1 MMDKKKMKSDLSSAP
16 IVSQPENVLEILNE
30 YGTYVIQPTADSDN
44 FYPTI
49 AQGQF
54 SKDKKREQKS

>member
-1 MMDKKKMKSDLSSAP
+1 MMKKSKIKSDLSSVS
-16 IVSQPENVLEILNE
+16 ILSQPESVSELNLK
-30 YGTYVIQPTADSDN
+30 YGTYEIQPTADSDN

-54 SKDKKREQKS
+54 HKDKKREKKS